1 MNPARKSRLKR
12 VLLTVLR
19 IVVSLGLLGY
29 LVFSL
34 DLKKIA
40 DNLSQIW
47 AERPDCLAALALGG
61 VVLMVL
67 EAFRLQQIL
76 LVQEIRSPLPR
87 LIRYCFIGMFFNNFF
102 PTTIGGDV
110 VKGYY
115 LSRDS
120 GAAVGPYVALFVV
133 RIIGIICLV
142 LVAGSALIVGYQL
155 LPSKLPGVILLFI
168 LLLIAFLVIFF
179 VWRRFAAKF
188 LFLLKPIKNK
198 VVRRKVLEVY
208 RIFHSHHRFPVRVG
222 LAALATFG
230 IEFLVIALNY
240 LIVQG
245 LGYDSV
251 PFPDFLLFVPLIAVA
266 TVIPSLNGLGV
277 REGAYVYF
285 FAPLIGPDAAGALS
299 FIMLVMI
306 IFLGLLGGIVYLV
319 SGAADKRRP
328 QPPDPREFE
337 GGPEAPGER

>member
-1 MNPARKSRLKR
+1 MKKI
-12 VLLTVLR
+12 LLTVLR
-19 IVVSLGLLGY
+19 IAVSLGLLSY

-34 DLKKIA
+34 DIEKIA
-40 DNLSQIW
+40 ANLSQIW
-47 AERPDCLAALALGG
+47 SERPDCLAALGLGAI
-61 VVLMVL
+61 VLVVL

-76 LVQEIRSPLPR
+76 LVQGIRSPLPR

-102 PTTIGGDV
+102 PTTVGGDV

-120 GAAVGPYVALFVV
+120 GSAVGPYVALFVV

-142 LVAGSALIVGYQL
+142 LVAATALIFGYDL
-155 LPSKLPGVILLFI
+155 LPSKLPGVILLII
-168 LLLIAFLVIFF
+168 LLLIAFLIIFF

-188 LFLLKPIKNK
+188 LFILKPIKNK
-198 VVRRKVLEVY
+198 IIRRKVLEVY
-208 RIFHSHHRFPVRVG
+208 RIFHSHHRFPTRVG

-230 IEFLVIALNY
+230 IEFLTIALNY

-245 LGYDSV
+245 LGEHV
-251 PFPDFLLFVPLIAVA
+251 PFANFLLLIPLIAVA

-285 FAPLIGPDAAGALS
+285 FADLIGLEKAGALS
-299 FIMLVMI
+299 FIMLVMV
-306 IFLGLLGGIVYLV
+306 IFLGAIGGLVYLV
-319 SGAADKRRP
+319 SGSADKARP
-328 QPPDPREFE
+328 KPPDPREFE
-337 GGPEAPGER
+337 GLGDGGRGE